1 MKLKDK
7 NIYGIPINLHK
18 KRALLLTIVVIS
30 YCLFIPRIIS
40 FFEPQNIAES
50 GFHKYKPIIIEM
62 ANIYNVPPDLVAAM
76 IKTESD
82 FRHNVVSS
90 QGARGL
96 MQVLPSTAKS
106 LQITNLHDPKEN
118 IRAGTKYLKQLINQF
133 NGNIKLAVAAYNAGP
148 TAVKKHGNVPH
159 YKETMRYVSKVL
171 KYKKQFKTSFVM

>member
-7 NIYGIPINLHK
+7 NIYSIPINLHK

-118 IRAGTKYLKQLINQF
+118 IRAGTKYLKQLIVSDCRSAS
-133 NGNIKLAVAAYNAGP
+133 GAGLAVWRHVDNLWREP
-148 TAVKKHGNVPH
+148 VWQ
-159 YKETMRYVSKVL
+159 ERFEL
-171 KYKKQFKTSFVM
+171 FKSLSQR